1 MLPFQADRPLR
12 VVVFFSGGASGFRF
26 LAEHDP
32 NFGEEYEVVAGV
44 TSDPAAPG
52 VDAMDEWGIPVE
64 ANDIEAFYED
74 RGASLTDL
82 DVRAEYDEMTAEAID
97 PYEADLILLSGYMW
111 ILTASITDRYPI
123 INVHPADLTIEDD
136 GGERRY
142 IGADPVYDA
151 ITDGVGET
159 RSSVHFVTEDV
170 DAGSILVRSRPLPV
184 HRELVTDLLE
194 YDAEGGVREYAN
206 AHQEWMKW
214 EGDGPAI
221 AKALELIAAG
231 QVAYE
236 DGSVTIGGTRGYV
249 DLEDS

>member
-1 MLPFQADRPLR
+1 MLPFEADRPLR
-12 VVVFFSGGASGFRF
+12 VVVFFSGGASGFRY
-26 LAEHDP
+26 LAEYDP
-32 NFGEEYEVVAGV
+32 NFGDEYEVVAGV
-44 TSDPAAPG
+44 TSDPDAPG
-52 VDAMDEWGIPVE
+52 IAALDESGIPVE
-64 ANDIEAFYED
+64 THDIEAFYDD

-82 DVRAEYDEMTAEAID
+82 DVREEYDGLTAEAID

-111 ILTASITDRYPI
+111 ILTGPITDRYPI
-123 INVHPADLTIEDD
+123 INVHPADLTIEDSD
-136 GGERRY
+136 GDRRY

-151 ITDGVGET
+151 ITDGVEET
-159 RSSVHFVTEDV
+159 RSSVHFVTEEV

-184 HRELVTDLLE
+184 HRALVTDLLE

-231 QVAYE
+231 RVAYE
-236 DGSVTIGGTRGYV
+236 NGVVTIDGNRGYL
-249 DLEDS
+249 DLEES